1 MPTEY
6 ETPTP
11 EEFKDPLE
19 LLARRGD
26 VGAGSGEDRRA
37 TAGRSLMKTWLAIFL
52 FSACALATLAA
63 ATGAEGDYFLY
74 VGSYTDA
81 PSTSR
86 GVYAWRFEPSSGSL
100 TSLGLVAETVNPAY
114 VCATPDGRFLY
125 AVNWQTAEAAKG
137 DTVSAYAIDKKTGGL
152 TLLNK
157 ASAGGGLPNQ
167 VIVDPRGKFV
177 MVTNYGFHGND
188 AGHNNS
194 SLAALQIQADGRL
207 GAPFYVDHHT
217 GAALSPRQTTGAHTH
232 GVVFTKD
239 DRFAFVAEL
248 GLDRVYVYHV
258 DGAKPAVT
266 PADPPFVSVSA
277 GSGPRRLA
285 LSPNE
290 KFLYVN
296 HETDSKVSVFAID
309 GGTLKEIQQ
318 ISTLPADFQGR
329 NTTAEI
335 QLDKAGRFL
344 YVSNRGANSIAVYA
358 VDAGK
363 GTLTLR
369 EFVPALGQ
377 SPRNISIDPTGR
389 YLFSANQNSN
399 NITIFSVDQLN
410 GHLTPATQQ
419 LHMDQPASVF
429 LVKSGTSGETGL
441 AK

>member
-1 MPTEY
+1 MKRT
-6 ETPTP
+6 
-11 EEFKDPLE
+11 
-19 LLARRGD
+19 LL
-26 VGAGSGEDRRA
+26 
-37 TAGRSLMKTWLAIFL
+37 LICF
-52 FSACALATLAA
+52 FSACVLATLGA
-63 ATGAEGDYFLY
+63 ATGADGRYFIY

-81 PSTSR
+81 PSQSK
-86 GVYAWRFEPSSGSL
+86 GIYAWRFESSSGAL
-100 TSLGLVAETVNPAY
+100 TPLGLVAETVNPAY

-137 DTVSAYAIDKKTGGL
+137 DTVSAYAIDKQTGAL
-152 TLLNK
+152 TLLNR

-167 VIVDPRGKFV
+167 VIVDSQAKFV
-177 MVTNYGFHGND
+177 MVTNYGFHGSD
-188 AGHNNS
+188 SDHNNS
-194 SLAALQIQADGRL
+194 SLAALPIQADGRL

-217 GAALSPRQTTGAHTH
+217 GAALSARQTTGAHTH

-239 DRFAFVAEL
+239 DRLAFVAEL

-258 DGAKPAVT
+258 DAEKTAVRA
-266 PADPPFVSVSA
+266 ADPPFVSVSA

-309 GGTLKEIQQ
+309 RGTLQEIQQ
-318 ISTLPADFQGR
+318 ISTLPADFTGR

-363 GTLTLR
+363 GTLTLQG
-369 EFVPALGQ
+369 FVPALGK
-377 SPRNISIDPTGR
+377 SPRNITIDPTGR
-389 YLFSANQNSN
+389 YFFAANQASN
-399 NITIFSVDQLN
+399 NVVIFSVDPKSGQ
-410 GHLTPATQQ
+410 LTPTGQQ
-419 LHMDQPASVF
+419 LQMDQPASVF
-429 LVKSGTSGETGL
+429 LVKSE
-441 AK
+441 

>member
-1 MPTEY
+1 
-6 ETPTP
+6 
-11 EEFKDPLE
+11 
-19 LLARRGD
+19 
-26 VGAGSGEDRRA
+26 
-37 TAGRSLMKTWLAIFL
+37 MKSCLSICL
-52 FSACALATLAA
+52 FSACVLATISA
-63 ATGAEGDYFLY
+63 ATGADGDYIVY

-81 PSTSR
+81 PSTSK
-86 GVYAWRFEPSSGSL
+86 GIYAWRFDPSSGTV

-114 VCATPDGRFLY
+114 VCATADGRFLY

-137 DTVSAYAIDKKTGGL
+137 DTVSAYEIDKKTGAL
-152 TLLNK
+152 KLLNK

-167 VIVDPRGKFV
+167 VIIDPRGKFV
-177 MVTNYGFHGND
+177 VVTNYGFHGND
-188 AGHNNS
+188 AEHNNS
-194 SLAALQIQADGRL
+194 SLAALPIQADGRL

-217 GAALSPRQTTGAHTH
+217 GAPLSPRQTTGAHTH

-248 GLDRVYVYHV
+248 GLDRVYVYRV
-258 DGAKPAVT
+258 DAAKPAVT

-277 GSGPRRLA
+277 GAGPRRLA

-296 HETDSKVSVFAID
+296 HETDSKVSVFAVD
-309 GGTLKEIQQ
+309 RGTLKEIQQ

-358 VDAGK
+358 VDADK
-363 GTLTLR
+363 GMLTLR

-377 SPRNISIDPTGR
+377 SPRNITIDPTGR
-389 YLFSANQNSN
+389 YFFAANQASN
-399 NITIFSVDQLN
+399 NVVIFSVDAQTGQLAPT
-410 GHLTPATQQ
+410 GQQ
-419 LHMDQPASVF
+419 LKMDQPASVF
-429 LVKSGTSGETGL
+429 LVKSGITGET
-441 AK
+441 AQRR